1 MKLVVINKLSE
12 EKLAELQ
19 NAVPGSVVEAY
30 KSPKEA
36 LPHVSDADAIA
47 LWGFQDIAPLH
58 CSSSQSS
65 AGYTPFLTVSNV
77 FSPRK

>member
-47 LWGFQDIAPLH
+47 LWGFRTLH
-58 CSSSQSS
+58 RSLQQLPES
-65 AGYTPFLTVSNV
+65 AGYTPF
-77 FSPRK
+77 

>member
-19 NAVPGSVVEAY
+19 NALSLKRTNPRKRLCRTFPMQMPSLFGASRTLHR
-30 KSPKEA
+30 SLQQ
-36 LPHVSDADAIA
+36 LPE
-47 LWGFQDIAPLH
+47 
-58 CSSSQSS
+58 S